1 MHFSTNPIFPSSGS
15 NLPQND
21 KFFSFQPQT
30 NNQNISNQENKE
42 NFDNSLRKDYE
53 FLLDSAQNEQQP
65 LNLSERFQN
74 VANSNI
80 INQKN
85 NILEKNELD
94 QMIENKNIILKKLKI
109 APRSNFLTQNDGND
123 LILSERNTQKLV
135 KSVSTIKKPNYPQE
149 NENSFRNENLEIY
162 ENLKENNN
170 MLVFC
175 QSSDSKLAED
185 YKRQIDLLEKNFEK
199 QKNQQSEINEYRK
212 LINHFE
218 EKINL
223 LIDDN
228 QRLVGLVEV
237 EREELIKF
245 KINSEGTIKNYDDK
259 VIGLERELKF
269 KEDRYNEA
277 ILCLDAY
284 KIDLEKLKDFKN
296 LTERERKNLLEES
309 KKTNLKILELER
321 SEEKNKINNQTLTS
335 KIEILQS
342 ELNESKAKRESLEIN
357 IKEILKKNQILNREM
372 NERIAELN
380 KTKKDLESSKQEKQT
395 EKEKLN
401 FQIEQIQLRFE
412 EFKIEKDKEIK
423 QLKEELKSFR
433 EKSLVEEKNIIRVE
447 EVNKNL
453 ENAMRRIEF
462 ELNEKNKE
470 LENLS
475 KNSRNEIEI
484 LRNNST
490 TLQKENENLKK
501 EKEEF
506 VIQFTETK
514 EKFQEILK
522 TNESLKLSLKQAN
535 NDYQVQLSNYNK
547 NTQNLRMCELN
558 DLNNN
563 FQKQIFA
570 KTKFNN
576 EIMIR
581 NKELMKEIENL
592 KFQKEEYKQKLNK
605 MDLNYSKAMQEL
617 KKSYEQEK
625 TIKNKNFQFQISEIN
640 NALYEKEKQI
650 NFISKEKQEIL
661 AILRKTTEE
670 LNKKCV
676 HEVEA
681 KTLKKIIDEKSNEN
695 DFLKRG
701 LSLNRIRNLSAERDV
716 DYQKS
721 KSHRSGHEYRRSL
734 HILRENENM
743 NNDIYKNCMYLY

>member
-1 MHFSTNPIFPSSGS
+1 MHFSTNLVFSSSGS

-21 KFFSFQPQT
+21 KFFSFQPQS

-80 INQKN
+80 ITQKS
-85 NILEKNELD
+85 NIIEKNELD

-109 APRSNFLTQNDGND
+109 APRSNFLMQNEGND

-170 MLVFC
+170 MLAFC
-175 QSSDSKLAED
+175 QNSDSKLAED

-245 KINSEGTIKNYDDK
+245 KINSEGTIKNYDEK
-259 VIGLERELKF
+259 VSGLERELKF

-321 SEEKNKINNQTLTS
+321 IEEKNKSANQTLTS
-335 KIEILQS
+335 KLEILQS

-380 KTKKDLESSKQEKQT
+380 KTKKDLESLKQEKQS

-401 FQIEQIQLRFE
+401 FQIEQLQLRFE

-423 QLKEELKSFR
+423 QLKEELRSFR
-433 EKSLVEEKNIIRVE
+433 EKSLVEEKNVIRVE
-447 EVNKNL
+447 EVNKNM
-453 ENAMRRIEF
+453 ENAMKRIEF

-470 LENLS
+470 LENIS
-475 KNSRNEIEI
+475 KNSRNEIEV

-490 TLQKENENLKK
+490 TLQKENESLKK
-501 EKEEF
+501 EKEE
-506 VIQFTETK
+506 VLSQLSQTK
-514 EKFQEILK
+514 EQFQEILK
-522 TNESLKLSLKQAN
+522 SNENLKVSLKQAN
-535 NDYQVQLSNYNK
+535 NDYQVQLANYNK

-558 DLNNN
+558 DLTNN
-563 FQKQIFA
+563 FQKQILA

-592 KFQKEEYKQKLNK
+592 KLQKEEYHQKLNK

-625 TIKNKNFQFQISEIN
+625 NIKNKNFQFQISEIN

-650 NFISKEKQEIL
+650 NLISKEKQEIL

-681 KTLKKIIDEKSNEN
+681 KTLKKIIDEKNNEN

-716 DYQKS
+716 DCQKS
-721 KSHRSGHEYRRSL
+721 KSHRSSHEYRRSL
-734 HILRENENM
+734 HILRENENI
-743 NNDIYKNCMYLY
+743 NNDIYRNCMYLY

>member
-1 MHFSTNPIFPSSGS
+1 MHFSTNPIFASSGS
-15 NLPQND
+15 NLPQNE

-30 NNQNISNQENKE
+30 NNQNSSNQENKE

-80 INQKN
+80 LTQKS

-94 QMIENKNIILKKLKI
+94 QMLENKNIILKKLKI
-109 APRSNFLTQNDGND
+109 APRSNFLMQNDGND

-175 QSSDSKLAED
+175 QNSDSKLAED

-245 KINSEGTIKNYDDK
+245 KINSEGTIKNYDEK

-321 SEEKNKINNQTLTS
+321 SEEKNKSNNQTLTS

-380 KTKKDLESSKQEKQT
+380 KTKKDLESSKQEKQA

-412 EFKIEKDKEIK
+412 EFKIEKDNEIK
-423 QLKEELKSFR
+423 QLKEELKAFR
-433 EKSLVEEKNIIRVE
+433 EKYLVEEKNIIRVE

-462 ELNEKNKE
+462 ELNEKRKE
-470 LENLS
+470 LEIIS
-475 KNSRNEIEI
+475 TNSRNEIEI

-501 EKEEF
+501 DKEE
-506 VIQFTETK
+506 ILSQFTQTK
-514 EKFQEILK
+514 EQFQAILK
-522 TNESLKLSLKQAN
+522 TNESLKLSLKQTN

-558 DLNNN
+558 DLTNN
-563 FQKQIFA
+563 FQKQILA

-592 KFQKEEYKQKLNK
+592 KFQKEDYKQKLNK

-625 TIKNKNFQFQISEIN
+625 NIKNKDFQFQISEIN
-640 NALYEKEKQI
+640 NVLYEKEKQI

-670 LNKKCV
+670 FNKKCV

-716 DYQKS
+716 ECQKS

-734 HILRENENM
+734 HVLRENDNL
-743 NNDIYKNCMYLY
+743 NNDIYRNCMYLY